1 MKLKKFNLDIGQMSK
16 QQKTGLFIIMMVLI
30 AGILAYK
37 LLSGGR
43 ESVGEEEEAPKVE
56 IQDADTRD
64 PEKSKI
70 SAYRK
75 NEELWEKAELE
86 DLYADDPEDAGGRRR
101 TVTEE
106 DMLSEMTSQDGTRQA
121 EQRFSGGS
129 SSPGRLS
136 GG

>member
-37 LLSGGR
+37 FFSGGR
-43 ESVGEEEEAPKVE
+43 ESAGEEEEAPKVE
-56 IQDADTRD
+56 IQDADTKD

-86 DLYADDPEDAGGRRR
+86 DLYADDQEDAGGRRR

-106 DMLSEMTSQDGTRQA
+106 DMLSEMTSQDGTPQM
-121 EQRFSGGS
+121 EQRSSGGS
-129 SSPGRLS
+129 
-136 GG
+136 